1 MIGTLLSVM
10 FPNLARQFKEYRCQ
24 VLGHQPLEA
33 ELLGETWTFC
43 DRCTDW
49 KRGT

>member
-1 MIGTLLSVM
+1 MIRSLLIAW
-10 FPNLARQFKEYRCQ
+10 FPNLYRQFVDYRCQ

-43 DRCTDW
+43 NRCTDW
-49 KRGT
+49 RRT